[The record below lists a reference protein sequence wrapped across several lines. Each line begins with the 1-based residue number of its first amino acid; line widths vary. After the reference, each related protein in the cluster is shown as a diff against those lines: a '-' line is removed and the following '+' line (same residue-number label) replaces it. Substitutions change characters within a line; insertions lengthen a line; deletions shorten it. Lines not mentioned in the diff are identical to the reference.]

1 MRRSGLA
8 AVLGMGLL
16 LGGCAANFQPMG
28 TAVAPPALTDHALV
42 AADGFELPLRSWLPE
57 DGKPRAVVVALHGF
71 NDYSNA
77 FDGAGKRLAAQGVAT
92 YAYDQR
98 GFGASRDRGIW
109 PGTDTLVADVKTAV
123 EQVRR
128 RHPGLP
134 VYLMG
139 ESMGGA
145 VVLTAMADQQPPR
158 VTGTILVAP
167 AVWGRETMGFVPR
180 AALWVTYNLV
190 PGMVVHAP
198 RDLDIQPSDNIPMLR
213 ALGRDPLVIKGAR
226 VDALE
231 GLTDLMDA
239 ALAAC
244 PRLEVPSLVLY
255 GAHEQVLPPKPV
267 ERALKDFEAGGRHVV
282 AVYPD
287 GYHMLLRDLKG
298 GVVVDDIAAWTLHP
312 KHSLASGADRNPRE
326 LMAAK

>member
-8 AVLGMGLL
+8 AVLGLGLL

-28 TAVAPPALTDHALV
+28 TAVVQPALTDRTLV
-42 AADGFELPLRSWLPE
+42 AADGFELPLRSWLPA
-57 DGKPRAVVVALHGF
+57 DGRPKAAVVALHGF

-77 FDGAGKRLAAQGVAT
+77 FDGAGRRLATQGVAT

-98 GFGASRDRGIW
+98 GFGASREPGIW
-109 PGTDTLVADVKTAV
+109 PGTQTLVSDLKTAV

-134 VYLMG
+134 VFLMG

-145 VVLTAMADQQPPR
+145 VVLTAMADKHPPA
-158 VTGTILVAP
+158 VDGTILVAP
-167 AVWGRETMGFVPR
+167 AVWGRETMGFFPR
-180 AALWVTYNLV
+180 AALWVSYNLV
-190 PGMVVHAP
+190 PGMVVHP
-198 RDLDIQPSDNIPMLR
+198 PKDMNIQASDNIEMLR
-213 ALGRDPLVIKGAR
+213 ALGRDPLVIKGSR

-231 GLTDLMDA
+231 GLTDLMGA

-267 ERALKDFEAGGRHVV
+267 ARALKDFEAGGRHVV

-298 GVVVDDIAAWTLHP
+298 GIVVDDIAAWIEHP
-312 KHSLASGADRNPRE
+312 KNPLASGADRSPRE
-326 LMAAK
+326 LVAAK

>member
-1 MRRSGLA
+1 MGM
-8 AVLGMGLL
+8 AVV
-16 LGGCAANFQPMG
+16 QPR
-28 TAVAPPALTDHALV
+28 LNDHVLV
-42 AADGFELPLRSWLPE
+42 AADGFELPLRAWLPA

-77 FDGAGKRLAAQGVAT
+77 FDGAGRDFAAQGIAT

-98 GFGASRDRGIW
+98 GFGASREPGVW
-109 PGTDTLVADVKTAV
+109 PGTATLVADARTAV
-123 EQVRR
+123 ELVRQ

-145 VVLTAMADQQPPR
+145 VVLTAMTGPNPPK
-158 VTGTILVAP
+158 VDGTILVAP
-167 AVWGRETMGFVPR
+167 AVWGRQAMGFFPR

-190 PGMVVHAP
+190 PGMVVHPP
-198 RDLDIQPSDNIPMLR
+198 RDLDIHPSDNIEMLR
-213 ALGRDPLVIKGAR
+213 ALGRDPLVIKGSR

-231 GLTDLMDA
+231 GLTDLMGSALDA
-239 ALAAC
+239 C
-244 PRLEVPSLVLY
+244 QRLQVPSLVLY
-255 GAHEQVLPPKPV
+255 GAHEEVLPPRPV
-267 ERALKDFEAGGRHVV
+267 ERALKDFEAGGRHIV

-298 GVVVDDIAAWTLHP
+298 QLVRHDIAAWIENPRTP
-312 KHSLASGADRNPRE
+312 LASGADRAPRA
-326 LMAAK
+326 LLAAK